1 MLPLIV
7 ALSQLPVLVATGAGI
22 AQLAGCGLTVNDA
35 LLTPVDA
42 IELKVGGVKLYEHA
56 ENDAESVTALLG
68 MVKVQDGFVPQ
79 PRELIDH
86 VENANSGSGVAKIVT
101 CVPCARVDVPVGEV
115 VPPVPAV
122 TVRLNVG
129 VPVGTKFATKFMAC
143 AGMVNTHV
151 APCTAQDE

>member
-1 MLPLIV
+1 MPLIV

-22 AQLAGCGLTVNDA
+22 AQLAGCGVTVNCAFVTPADA
-35 LLTPVDA
+35 MEP
-42 IELKVGGVKLYEHA
+42 KVAGLKLYEHA

-68 MVKVQDGFVPQ
+68 MVKAQDGLVPQ
-79 PRELIDH
+79 PSELLDH
-86 VENANSGSGVAKIVT
+86 AEKANSGFGVATIVT
-101 CVPCARVDVPVGEV
+101 CDPCARVDVPVGDV
-115 VPPVPAV
+115 VPPAPAV

-151 APCTAQDE
+151 APCVAQGE